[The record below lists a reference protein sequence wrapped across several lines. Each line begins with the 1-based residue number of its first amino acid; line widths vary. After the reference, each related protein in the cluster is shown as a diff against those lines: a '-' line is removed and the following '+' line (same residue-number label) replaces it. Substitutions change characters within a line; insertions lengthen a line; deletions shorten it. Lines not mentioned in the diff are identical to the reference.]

1 MEKLDKQLKIRFPR
15 RGLDWPKDW
24 VLKLVSLLFALTLW
38 YFVVGEAKVDIT
50 LFVPLEIVNLP
61 QDLVISNQFKK
72 ELEVTVNGPRGLTR
86 NIRNQHFSRPVN
98 MENARPGTMVIQ
110 NGPDSINF
118 PRGIRVIRIQPTNI
132 TIEIDRLREAALPV
146 KPMTRG
152 ETAKGFEIVSISA
165 DPRVIKVTAPS
176 KILEPVQFLPTKV
189 IDIKD
194 IKESRLV
201 ETHLDLGPEL
211 AELIG
216 DPLIKVRIT
225 VREKMEE
232 QEIKRLKV
240 TLNKPAGS
248 RLAYTLSPSTV
259 SVKAMIPFHIL
270 HGKQRHE
277 PRSLLKA
284 VVPQPMPK
292 APGTYSVKPII
303 AAAGGVKVTGIT
315 PPELKLTIS
324 QKNGPAT
331 IRVISNR
338 KGKK

>member
-1 MEKLDKQLKIRFPR
+1 
-15 RGLDWPKDW
+15 
-24 VLKLVSLLFALTLW
+24 
-38 YFVVGEAKVDIT
+38 
-50 LFVPLEIVNLP
+50 
-61 QDLVISNQFKK
+61 
-72 ELEVTVNGPRGLTR
+72 
-86 NIRNQHFSRPVN
+86 
-98 MENARPGTMVIQ
+98 MVIQ

-132 TIEIDRLREAALPV
+132 TIEIDRLGEAALPV
-146 KPMTRG
+146 KPVTRG

-165 DPRVIKVTAPS
+165 DPRVIEVTAPS

-189 IDIKD
+189 IDIKG

-240 TLNKPAGS
+240 TLSKPAGS
-248 RLAYTLSPSTV
+248 RLAYALSPSTV

-270 HGKQRHE
+270 HGKQRQE

-284 VVPQPMPK
+284 VVPRPLPE
-292 APGTYSVKPII
+292 APGTYSVKPVI
-303 AAAGGVKVTGIT
+303 AAAGGIKVTGIT
-315 PPELKLTIS
+315 PPELKLTLS
-324 QKNGPAT
+324 RKKSWLLAPPACWAA
-331 IRVISNR
+331 RSPNACWPS
-338 KGKK
+338 